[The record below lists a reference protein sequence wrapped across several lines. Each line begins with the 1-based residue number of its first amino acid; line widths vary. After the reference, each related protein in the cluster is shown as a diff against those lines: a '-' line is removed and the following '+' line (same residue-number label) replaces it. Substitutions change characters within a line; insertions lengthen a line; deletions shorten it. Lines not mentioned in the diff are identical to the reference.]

1 VSQTGDDL
9 VAKEAQLRATS
20 DQLLL
25 AIDAVGVL
33 ERQKRGIRPGDDAF
47 VDLARDV
54 RIAAE
59 ALLALARTE
68 EEWARELRA
77 EPGDRPL
84 PTIAETKPVPKLAA
98 TLARWREV
106 ERRIAEAEPGSRDAA
121 ALLVE
126 FERLRGEYAAGL
138 AEITARGGDRGGPA
152 A

>member
-1 VSQTGDDL
+1 MNRTADDA

-33 ERQKRGIRPGDDAF
+33 ERQKRGVPPGDDVF

-68 EEWARELRA
+68 EEWARDLRA
-77 EPGDRPL
+77 EPVERPM
-84 PTIAETKPVPKLAA
+84 PTIAETTPVPSLAA
-98 TLARWREV
+98 TLERWRDV
-106 ERRIAEAEPGSRDAA
+106 ERRIAETKPGSSEAA

-126 FERLRGEYAAGL
+126 FERLRRDYAAIL
-138 AEITARGGDRGGPA
+138 SALVDRHGDRDDPA